1 MQRKKVFRTHQFDMN
16 GMPMSE
22 LRELVKGGGLDGIEI
37 DPEGSLDDC
46 FTGEPERL
54 LEMLE
59 RVEKKHGGLKKK

>member
-1 MQRKKVFRTHQFDMN
+1 MN